1 MVDVKRWEVPVPVEL
16 FKIIDRQL
24 QAGCKRVGNT
34 LFERRVQVQV
44 RKGGK
49 IQKSNHSLSIQS
61 IFVSF
66 AGNDRLR
73 FFFR

>member
-34 LFERRVQVQV
+34 FERSGPSFEFKTYMV
-44 RKGGK
+44 RKRLKGGK
-49 IQKSNHSLSIQS
+49 SKIQTY
-61 IFVSF
+61 IFT
-66 AGNDRLR
+66 GNDRLR